1 MFTPDIATGG
11 LNISC
16 LSNRLTFVR
25 SKYELPFG
33 RKHKI
38 DGSSMISRVIQTSQ
52 NHALRWLAHEPSNEL
67 KTFLKIN
74 RARNYSD
81 FNEALTTYKYP
92 GQNFVFAANNNFAQ
106 SLKTHFL
113 YAKNLH
119 DNNSTKTRQSLYHI
133 EIQFVIK
140 FFTLIYF
147 NCISN
152 DNENIR

>member
-1 MFTPDIATGG
+1 MSACALQIGE
-11 LNISC
+11 
-16 LSNRLTFVR
+16 
-25 SKYELPFG
+25 SKQ
-33 RKHKI
+33 
-38 DGSSMISRVIQTSQ
+38 VII
-52 NHALRWLAHEPSNEL
+52 R
-67 KTFLKIN
+67 LKIIFVVIL
-74 RARNYSD
+74 S
-81 FNEALTTYKYP
+81 
-92 GQNFVFAANNNFAQ
+92 FVFAANNNFAQ